1 MVFFLFKNDIIK
13 LVITL
18 LEKALELLNVFEEN
32 GYEAYI
38 VGGFVRDYVLKI
50 KSNDVDL
57 CTNATPME
65 MKKIFKNVNLPF
77 KGYGSISL
85 TYKKVNFEITTYRM
99 EFEYNNKRTP
109 SKILYTNSLLIDLKR
124 RDFTIN
130 TLCMNS
136 KGEIIDLLNSSGD
149 IGNKII
155 RMVGDPYKKT
165 RDDALRILRAVRFAT
180 ILDFNIEKSLC
191 DAIINNAS
199 LLNNLSY
206 FRKKQELNKIFSSIN
221 ALKGIELLKRFG
233 LDKYLDINL
242 DKKIVNTSDP
252 LGIWLQVAPSSKY
265 QFTNN
270 EKEYMNA
277 ILAILKD
284 KKINDMEIY
293 LNGSYVCY
301 IAAQI
306 LNIDEKD
313 IYDRFDNLPIK
324 NKSEIEIKPVEIIKL
339 LKKDKT
345 FMIKKIIKDLEEKIV
360 NRILENKREVLE
372 KYIIETYKDIMI

>member
-1 MVFFLFKNDIIK
+1 M
-13 LVITL
+13 ITL
-18 LEKALELLNVFEEN
+18 LEKALELLNIFEEN

-38 VGGFVRDYVLKI
+38 VGGFVRDYVLGI

-136 KGEIIDLLNSSGD
+136 KGEIIDLLNSRDD
-149 IGNKII
+149 IEKKII
-155 RMVGDPYKKT
+155 KMVGDPYKKT

-180 ILDFNIEKSLC
+180 VLDFNIEKSLC
-191 DAIINNAS
+191 DAIINNAP

-277 ILAILKD
+277 VLAILRD

-301 IAAQI
+301 IVAQI

-345 FMIKKIIKDLEEKIV
+345 FMIKKIIMDLEEKIV
-360 NRILENKREVLE
+360 NRILENKREILE

>member
-1 MVFFLFKNDIIK
+1 MKNDIIK

-18 LEKALELLNVFEEN
+18 LEKALELLKMFEKN

-38 VGGFVRDYVLKI
+38 VGGFVRDHILDI
-50 KSNDVDL
+50 KSNDVDI

-77 KGYGSISL
+77 KGYGSVSL
-85 TYKKVNFEITTYRM
+85 TYKKVDFEITTYRM
-99 EFEYNNKRTP
+99 ELEYNNKRAP
-109 SKILYTNSLLIDLKR
+109 YKILYTNNLLIDLKR
-124 RDFTIN
+124 RDFSIN

-136 KGEIIDLLNSSGD
+136 KGEIIDLLNSKHD
-149 IGNKII
+149 IENKII

-165 RDDALRILRAVRFAT
+165 CDDPLRILRAVRFAT
-180 ILDFNIEKSLC
+180 ILNFDIEKSLC
-191 DAIINNAS
+191 DAIVNNGH
-199 LLNNLSY
+199 LLNKLSY
-206 FRKKQELNKIFSSIN
+206 FRKKEELNKIFSSVN
-221 ALKGIELLKRFG
+221 ALRGIELLNRFG

-252 LGIWLQVAPSSKY
+252 LGIWLQVSPSSKY

-277 ILAILKD
+277 ILTILKD

-306 LNIDEKD
+306 LNINEKD
-313 IYDRFDNLPIK
+313 VYDRFDSLPIK
-324 NKSEIEIKPVEIIKL
+324 NKNEIDIKPIEIINL
-339 LKKDKT
+339 LKKDKI
-345 FMIKKIIKDLEEKIV
+345 FMIKKITMDLEEKII
-360 NRILENKREVLE
+360 NRDLENKKEVLK

>member
-1 MVFFLFKNDIIK
+1 MKNDIIK

-18 LEKALELLNVFEEN
+18 LEKALELLKMFEEN

-38 VGGFVRDYVLKI
+38 VGGFVRDHILGI
-50 KSNDVDL
+50 KSNDVDI

-77 KGYGSISL
+77 KGYGSVSL
-85 TYKKVNFEITTYRM
+85 TYKKIDFEITTYRM
-99 EFEYNNKRTP
+99 ELEYNDRRAP
-109 SKILYTNSLLIDLKR
+109 SKILYTNNLLIDLKR

-136 KGEIIDLLNSSGD
+136 KGEIIDLLNAKCD
-149 IGNKII
+149 IENKII
-155 RMVGDPYKKT
+155 KMVGDPYRKT
-165 RDDALRILRAVRFAT
+165 CDDPLRILRAIRFAT
-180 ILDFNIEKSLC
+180 ILNFDIEKSLC
-191 DAIINNAS
+191 DAIVNNGH

-206 FRKKQELNKIFSSIN
+206 FRKKDELNKIFSSVN
-221 ALKGIELLKRFG
+221 APRGIELLKSFG
-233 LDKYLDINL
+233 LDKYLDISL
-242 DKKIVNTSDP
+242 DRKIVNTSDP
-252 LGIWLQVAPSSKY
+252 LGIWLQVSPSSKY

-277 ILAILKD
+277 VLAILKD

-293 LNGSYVCY
+293 SNGSYVCY

-306 LNIDEKD
+306 LNINEKD

-324 NKSEIEIKPVEIIKL
+324 NKNEIDIKPVEIINL
-339 LKKDKT
+339 LRKDKI
-345 FMIKKIIKDLEEKIV
+345 FMIKKIIMDLEEKII
-360 NRILENKREVLE
+360 NRNLENKKDILE